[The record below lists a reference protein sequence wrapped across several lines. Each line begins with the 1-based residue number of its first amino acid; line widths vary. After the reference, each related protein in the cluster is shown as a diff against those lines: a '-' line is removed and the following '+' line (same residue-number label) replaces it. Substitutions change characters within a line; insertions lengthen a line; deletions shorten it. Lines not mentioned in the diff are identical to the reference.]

1 MPLRFHRVSYTA
13 LNHGEEKDDEHVE
26 HSGRSVQ
33 FVDLITLGYIGFD
46 RASRMAV
53 RIVEW

>member
-1 MPLRFHRVSYTA
+1 VPLRFHRVSYTA
-13 LNHGEEKDDEHVE
+13 LHHGEKDDEHVE
-26 HSGRSVQ
+26 HSERSVQ
-33 FVDLITLGYIGFD
+33 FVDLITSGYIGFD

>member
-13 LNHGEEKDDEHVE
+13 LHHGEEKDDEHVE
-26 HSGRSVQ
+26 HSERSVQ

-53 RIVEW
+53 KIVEW